1 MKHVDVIIIG
11 GGPAGIS
18 AAIWCQRLGT
28 DYLLLEKEAEL
39 GGQLPQ
45 IHNKIIDYPG
55 LHAKNGKE
63 IQAIFETHFNELGC
77 SSRLRAN
84 VLAVDTNKKTVTIRQ
99 HGEIHFTYLV
109 IATGAAQRFLGVPGE
124 KEMILR
130 GETYSATADSHLF
143 KGKRVAVVGGG
154 DRAFEGAI
162 LLAEAGVEVLL
173 IHRSQNFKAQ
183 KQYVDLV
190 FSNKNIK
197 ILTDSKIIRI
207 NGEERVTSVDLV
219 NQNNDVLHL
228 PVDAVLIR
236 IGTKPNNEI
245 VQDIV
250 VFSEEGFILTNS
262 LGKTSNPFIY
272 AIGDIC
278 TQPLFSS
285 IASSVGQGAVV
296 AKHLSSLIKQR
307 K

>member
-1 MKHVDVIIIG
+1 MKHVDVVIIG

-18 AAIWCQRLGT
+18 AAIWCERLGT

-39 GGQLPQ
+39 GGQLPH

-63 IQAIFETHFNELGC
+63 IQAIFETHFTELGC
-77 SSRLRAN
+77 SRRLQAE
-84 VLAVDTNKKTVTIRQ
+84 VLTVNTNTKTVTIRPL
-99 HGEIHFTYLV
+99 GEIHFSYLI

-143 KGKRVAVVGGG
+143 EGKRVAVVGGG

-162 LLAEAGVEVLL
+162 LLAEAGVKVFL

-197 ILTDSKIIRI
+197 IHTDLKLIRI
-207 NGEERVTSVDLV
+207 NGEEGVTSVELLNRD
-219 NQNNDVLHL
+219 NEVLHL

-250 VFSEEGFILTNS
+250 AFSEEGFIRTDS

-278 TQPLFSS
+278 TKPLFSS